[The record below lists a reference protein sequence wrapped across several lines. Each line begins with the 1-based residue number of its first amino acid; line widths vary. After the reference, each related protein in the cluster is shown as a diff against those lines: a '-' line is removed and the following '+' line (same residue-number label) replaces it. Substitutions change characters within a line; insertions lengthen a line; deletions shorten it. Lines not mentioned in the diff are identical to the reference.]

1 MERDSVLDRIASGAV
16 GLAQAD
22 SGSGGPG
29 SFLSGGHASNSSFGS
44 DGGDLADHLR
54 GAMRLMEAELQVAK
68 QALTE
73 RREHVAQLKTS
84 LVRAK
89 KHTWASYFHVPILSI
104 IQEWRGL
111 TERRRH
117 DTQLVLAEKKISERA
132 SQRTDR
138 MRKVLSAL
146 GSHGSALEKAF
157 QGWKISNNMMKPM
170 DNAVASFEQA
180 KVDARMK
187 IEAHREQQKS
197 LEKEIRE
204 KDRELIHL
212 RAKLKEERASR
223 REAEVKNSRDREV
236 TAEAIALVR
245 VMSANKQRQAAAR
258 VERVNRAAEVVRR
271 AAEVYITDDGEFETR
286 RITETLAR
294 CVAAYTHSGGASS
307 SPPRTVYR
315 AKAPEHPPLL
325 PTRDQ
330 SPWRMRNALSPF
342 APFLDIEALEAQY
355 LRQDG
360 HQNVAM
366 IGATSA
372 PGPDWSP
379 KALGVPGVLPSWGQ
393 PPTPST
399 AATPPRSAPMN
410 PQVVAQ
416 PVQPLPSLSSLWW
429 FGDSPPPAAACV

>member
-1 MERDSVLDRIASGAV
+1 MQAEFDVAINAV
-16 GLAQAD
+16 
-22 SGSGGPG
+22 
-29 SFLSGGHASNSSFGS
+29 
-44 DGGDLADHLR
+44 
-54 GAMRLMEAELQVAK
+54 V
-68 QALTE
+68 E
-73 RREHVAQLKTS
+73 RREHLAQLKTS

-89 KHTWASYFHVPILSI
+89 KHTWASYFHVPILSLV
-104 IQEWRGL
+104 QEWRGV

-117 DTQLVLAEKKISERA
+117 DTQLMLAEKKISDRS

-138 MRKVLSAL
+138 MRKVLGAL

-170 DNAVASFEQA
+170 DNAMNSLEQA

-187 IEAHREQQKS
+187 IERYREQRRS
-197 LEKEIRE
+197 LEKEIRD
-204 KDRELIHL
+204 KDRELINL
-212 RAKLKEERASR
+212 RAQLKEERASR
-223 REAEVKNSRDREV
+223 REAEVRNGRDKEV

-245 VMSANKQRQAAAR
+245 VMSNNKARQAAAR

-294 CVAAYTHSGGASS
+294 CVAAYTNSGGA
-307 SPPRTVYR
+307 PPMVRYR
-315 AKAPEHPPLL
+315 KPALGNAPLL
-325 PTRDQ
+325 PRRDQ
-330 SPWRMRNALSPF
+330 SPLRMMSALSPF
-342 APFLDIEALEAQY
+342 APYLDIEAIEAQY
-355 LRQDG
+355 MSPYGTQDG
-360 HQNVAM
+360 QGNVAM
-366 IGATSA
+366 LGEYGA

-379 KALGVPGVLPSWGQ
+379 KALGGPGMLPSWGQ

-399 AATPPRSAPMN
+399 AATAPPRSAPMN

-416 PVQPLPSLSSLWW
+416 PVQPLPSMSSLWW